1 MQNKNVAPDIIR
13 AQKVRE
19 IFYDQ
24 QYPSKKVDV
33 NVLLNR
39 VKFEKKSEI
48 KKNLI
53 LVLGVICALSIT
65 AFITLI

>member
-1 MQNKNVAPDIIR
+1 MQNKQMTPDAIR
-13 AQKVRE
+13 TQKVTSL
-19 IFYDQ
+19 FYGQ
-24 QYPSKKVDV
+24 GTSKEKVDV

-53 LVLGVICALSIT
+53 LTAGVVGALSIT
-65 AFITLI
+65 ALITII